1 MVIGRKRKV
10 NRGCPCQ
17 SHTLLCHGLFGF
29 RHKKYLVEV
38 REGHVH
44 GKVRVRA
51 AADLLFI

>member
-1 MVIGRKRKV
+1 M